1 MAMNLQGLKHVVAIA
16 TQSLA
21 TTATATGNS
30 IDTKGYDELQIVLVR
45 ATHASDAITTFTIEQ
60 SDDDSTYATV
70 TGYVQGTDYTV
81 ASIIGGTSQAAA
93 QPAVFNID
101 LRGKKRYFRCKVT
114 PATSTS
120 LVGATAILARAAQA
134 PITAANANVTQL
146 VNPT

>member
-1 MAMNLQGLKHVVAIA
+1 MAMTLQGIKHVVAIA

-21 TTATATGNS
+21 TSATATGAS
-30 IDTKGYDELQIVLVR
+30 IDTKGFDELQIVLVR
-45 ATHASDAITTFTIEQ
+45 ATHASDAISTFTIEH

-81 ASIIGGTSQAAA
+81 ASIIGGASQAAA

-120 LVGATAILARAAQA
+120 LVGATAILARAAEA
-134 PITAANANVTQL
+134 PITAAKANVTQL
-146 VNPT
+146 VNPS

>member
-1 MAMNLQGLKHVVAIA
+1 MAMTLQGIKHVVAIA

-21 TTATATGNS
+21 TSATATGAS
-30 IDTKGYDELQIVLVR
+30 IDTKGFDELQIVLVR
-45 ATHASDAITTFTIEQ
+45 ATHASDAITTFTIEH

-81 ASIIGGTSQAAA
+81 ASIIGGVSQAAA

-114 PATSTS
+114 PAGNTS
-120 LVGATAILARAAQA
+120 LVGATAILARAAEA
-134 PITAANANVTQL
+134 PITAVKANVTQL
-146 VNPT
+146 VNPS